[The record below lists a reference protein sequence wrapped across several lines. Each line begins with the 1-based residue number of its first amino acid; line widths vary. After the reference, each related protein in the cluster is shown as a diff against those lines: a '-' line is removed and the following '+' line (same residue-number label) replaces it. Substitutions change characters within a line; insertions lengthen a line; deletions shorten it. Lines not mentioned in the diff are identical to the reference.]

1 MEKIKLQN
9 VVLGKENPE
18 LFFHT
23 QEGEFLLDGYFNLF
37 DIATRKKYTDLKGVV
52 LEIRAKGYDAL
63 FLMHDDDLIAE
74 HEIKEDETME
84 IKIPYEEFD
93 AGVIWFGLKKNKAH
107 YKKQSITN
115 ISVVPDISDLT
126 DRDQN
131 YENLPGQI
139 IEASFYGFTDNKRE
153 TNICIAMCTFKR
165 EEYVKQN
172 LTFVEKQVLSGEEVA
187 GHLNMYIVDNGKTLA
202 ADPYFSDMEE
212 KNSWLKIF
220 QNKNAG
226 GASGFTRGML
236 EAIRERKNKGYT
248 HILLMDDDVTIMED
262 IFVRLYGLLET
273 LRAEYKDIRIGGEL
287 LRKDFPRYLN
297 ARGEWSENYLIQNDC
312 HLVDLSDRREA
323 TAMLSKK
330 RNDKKL
336 YSGWWCA
343 CYSLDTVENSAL
355 PLPLFIHDDDISYE
369 REHAENRLVFLNGI
383 SVWHNGFE
391 FGNYGANQYYHIR
404 NKLIASSIYEPEI
417 KSTKA
422 AKWVAKCMIALL
434 LSYRYKEIEI
444 ISRAVA
450 DFIRG
455 PEWLYHT
462 DAEKINSKVRAEF
475 STEAMKSED
484 LSGGQDSM
492 RMNEVPEA
500 VIKRKENYRK
510 NYSMEDLKK
519 YSSEN
524 RTGGHIINKL
534 TFNGWILPTNKKYKE
549 MTLLDTPFEAFRA
562 KNVVL
567 FDPVDR
573 KSIILKKD
581 YGKFFAALILIIR
594 AVGRIKANYDQ
605 VAKRYRDG
613 EQSITTLESWKK
625 YLDIE

>member
-9 VVLGKENPE
+9 VVFGKENPE
-18 LFFHT
+18 LYFHEK
-23 QEGEFLLDGYFNLF
+23 EGEILLDGYFNLF
-37 DIATRKKYTDLKGVV
+37 DIASRKKYTDLKGVV
-52 LEIRAKGYDAL
+52 LEIRAKRYDTL
-63 FLMHDDDLIAE
+63 FLMHDDELIAE
-74 HEIKEDETME
+74 HELGDEETAE
-84 IKIPYEEFD
+84 IDLPYQEYD
-93 AGVIWFGLKKNKAH
+93 DGVFWFKLKK
-107 YKKQSITN
+107 S
-115 ISVVPDISDLT
+115 
-126 DRDQN
+126 DQN
-131 YENLPGQI
+131 PSDSKIQPALSLNMEEEDCADIL
-139 IEASFYGFTDNKRE
+139 EAAYYGLIDSKRE
-153 TNICIAMCTFKR
+153 TNICITMCTFKR

-172 LTFVEKQVLSGEEVA
+172 LSFVENQVLSSEEVA
-187 GHLNMYIVDNGKTLA
+187 EHLSMYVVDNGKTLA
-202 ADPYFSDMEE
+202 EDPYFREME
-212 KNSWLKIF
+212 KKSPWLKIIP
-220 QNKNAG
+220 NKNAG

-236 EAIRERKNKGYT
+236 EAIRDRKDKGYT

-262 IFVRLYGLLET
+262 LFVRLYGLLCT
-273 LRAEYKDIRIGGEL
+273 LRPEYKDIRVGGEL
-287 LRKDFPRYLN
+287 LRKDFPQYLN

-312 HLVDLSDRREA
+312 HLVDLGDGREVR
-323 TAMLSKK
+323 TMLSKNRDDRK
-330 RNDKKL
+330 I

-343 CYSLDTVENSAL
+343 CYSLDMVENTAL
-355 PLPLFIHDDDISYE
+355 PLPIFIHDDDISYE
-369 REHAENRLVFLNGI
+369 REHAEHRLMFLNGI

-417 KSTKA
+417 KSTRA

-475 STEAMKSED
+475 LKDAMKSED

-500 VIKRKENYRK
+500 VIKRIENYRK

-549 MTLLDTPFEAFRA
+549 MTLLDTPFEAYRA

-567 FDPVDR
+567 FDPVDK

-581 YGKFFAALILIIR
+581 YGKFFASLILIIR

>member
-1 MEKIKLQN
+1 MEQSATSENSEKD
-9 VVLGKENPE
+9 VLGEELGIGSKEV
-18 LFFHT
+18 
-23 QEGEFLLDGYFNLF
+23 GEPKGGALTS
-37 DIATRKKYTDLKGVV
+37 DIFEASYYG
-52 LEIRAKGYDAL
+52 
-63 FLMHDDDLIAE
+63 
-74 HEIKEDETME
+74 
-84 IKIPYEEFD
+84 
-93 AGVIWFGLKKNKAH
+93 
-107 YKKQSITN
+107 
-115 ISVVPDISDLT
+115 LT
-126 DRDQN
+126 D
-131 YENLPGQI
+131 
-139 IEASFYGFTDNKRE
+139 SKRE

-172 LTFVEKQVLSGEEVA
+172 LTFVEMQVLSGEEVA
-187 GHLNMYIVDNGKTLA
+187 GHLNMYVVDNGKTLA
-202 ADPYFSDMEE
+202 EDPYFREME
-212 KNSWLKIF
+212 KKSPWLKIIL
-220 QNKNAG
+220 NKNAG

-236 EAIRERKNKGYT
+236 EAIRDRKDKGYT

-262 IFVRLYGLLET
+262 LFVRLYGLLCT
-273 LRAEYKDIRIGGEL
+273 LRPEYKDIRVGGEL
-287 LRKDFPRYLN
+287 LRKDFPQYLN

-323 TAMLSKK
+323 TAMISKN

-343 CYSLDTVENSAL
+343 CYSLDMVENSAL
-355 PLPLFIHDDDISYE
+355 PMPLFIHDDDISYE
-369 REHAENRLVFLNGI
+369 REHAENRLMFLNGI

-417 KSTKA
+417 KSTRA

-434 LSYRYKEIEI
+434 LSYRYKEIEL

-455 PEWLYHT
+455 PQWLYHA

-475 STEAMKSED
+475 SPEAMKPDEFAIASHKKAINAMNAYSSDGVKSQE
-484 LSGGQDSM
+484 LSG
-492 RMNEVPEA
+492 VPEKVVQRIA
-500 VIKRKENYRK
+500 LYRK
-510 NYSMEDLKK
+510 NYSVEDLKK

-549 MTLLDTPFEAFRA
+549 ITLLDTPFEAFRA

-567 FDPVDR
+567 FDPVDQ

-581 YGKFFAALILIIR
+581 YGKFFASLILIIR

-605 VAKRYRDG
+605 VAKSYR
-613 EQSITTLESWKK
+613 EEKQTITTRESWKK

>member
-1 MEKIKLQN
+1 M
-9 VVLGKENPE
+9 VFGKENPE
-18 LFFHT
+18 LYFHEK
-23 QEGEFLLDGYFNLF
+23 EGEILLDGYFNLF
-37 DIATRKKYTDLKGVV
+37 DIASRKKYIDLKGVV
-52 LEIRAKGYDAL
+52 LEIRAKRYDTL
-63 FLMHDDDLIAE
+63 FLMHDDELIAE
-74 HEIKEDETME
+74 HKLGDEETAEIEL
-84 IKIPYEEFD
+84 PYQEYD
-93 AGVIWFGLKKNKAH
+93 DGVFWFKLKK
-107 YKKQSITN
+107 S
-115 ISVVPDISDLT
+115 
-126 DRDQN
+126 DQN
-131 YENLPGQI
+131 PSDSKIQPALSLNMEEGDCADI
-139 IEASFYGFTDNKRE
+139 FEAAYYGLIDSKRE
-153 TNICIAMCTFKR
+153 TNICITMCTFKR

-172 LTFVEKQVLSGEEVA
+172 LTFVEMQVLSSEEVA
-187 GHLNMYIVDNGKTLA
+187 EHLSMYVVDNGKTLA
-202 ADPYFSDMEE
+202 EDPYFREME
-212 KNSWLKIF
+212 KKSPWLKIIP
-220 QNKNAG
+220 NKNAG

-236 EAIRERKNKGYT
+236 EAIRDRKDKGYT

-262 IFVRLYGLLET
+262 LFVRLYGLLCT
-273 LRAEYKDIRIGGEL
+273 LRSEYKDIRVGGEL
-287 LRKDFPRYLN
+287 LRKDFPQYLN

-323 TAMLSKK
+323 VAMLSKN

-343 CYSLDTVENSAL
+343 CYSLDMVENSAL
-355 PLPLFIHDDDISYE
+355 PMPLFIHDDDISYE
-369 REHAENRLVFLNGI
+369 REHAENRLMFLNGI

-417 KSTKA
+417 KSTRA

-434 LSYRYKEIEI
+434 LSYRYKEIEL
-444 ISRAVA
+444 ISRAVT

-455 PEWLYHT
+455 SEWLYNA

-475 STEAMKSED
+475 SKDAMKSED

-492 RMNEVPEA
+492 SMNEVPEA
-500 VIKRKENYRK
+500 VIKRIENYRR
-510 NYSMEDLKK
+510 NYSVEDLKK

-567 FDPVDR
+567 FDPVDQR
-573 KSIILKKD
+573 SIILKKD
-581 YGKFFAALILIIR
+581 YGKFFASLILIIR

-605 VAKRYRDG
+605 VAKRYR
-613 EQSITTLESWKK
+613 EEKQTITTRESWKK

>member
-9 VVLGKENPE
+9 VVFGKENPE
-18 LFFHT
+18 LYFH
-23 QEGEFLLDGYFNLF
+23 EKEREILLDGYFNLF
-37 DIATRKKYTDLKGVV
+37 DIANRKKYTDLKDVV
-52 LEIRAKGYDAL
+52 LEIRAKRYDTL
-63 FLMHDDDLIAE
+63 FLMHDDELIAE
-74 HEIKEDETME
+74 HKLGDEEIAE
-84 IKIPYEEFD
+84 IELPYQEYD
-93 AGVIWFGLKKNKAH
+93 DGVFWFKLKK
-107 YKKQSITN
+107 S
-115 ISVVPDISDLT
+115 
-126 DRDQN
+126 DQN
-131 YENLPGQI
+131 PSDSKIQPALSLNMEEGDCGDIL
-139 IEASFYGFTDNKRE
+139 EAAYYGLIDSKRE
-153 TNICIAMCTFKR
+153 TNICITMCTFKR

-172 LTFVEKQVLSGEEVA
+172 LSFVENQVLSSEEVA
-187 GHLNMYIVDNGKTLA
+187 EHLSMYVVDNGKTLA
-202 ADPYFSDMEE
+202 EDPYFRKME
-212 KNSWLKIF
+212 KKSPWLRIIP
-220 QNKNAG
+220 NKNAG

-236 EAIRERKNKGYT
+236 EAIRDRKDKGYT

-262 IFVRLYGLLET
+262 LFMRLYGHLCT
-273 LRAEYKDIRIGGEL
+273 LRDEYKDIRVGGEL
-287 LRKDFPRYLN
+287 LRKDFPSYLN

-323 TAMLSKK
+323 VAMLLKN

-343 CYSLDTVENSAL
+343 CYSLDMVENSAL
-355 PLPLFIHDDDISYE
+355 PMPLFIHDDDISYE
-369 REHAENRLVFLNGI
+369 REHAENRLMFLNGI

-434 LSYRYKEIEI
+434 LSYRYKEIEL
-444 ISRAVA
+444 ISRAVT

-455 PEWLYHT
+455 PEWLYNA

-475 STEAMKSED
+475 SKDAMKADDFSEI
-484 LSGGQDSM
+484 
-492 RMNEVPEA
+492 PET
-500 VIKRKENYRK
+500 VRKRIENYRK
-510 NYSMEDLKK
+510 NYSVEDLKK
-519 YSSEN
+519 YNSEN
-524 RTGGHIINKL
+524 RTGGHIISKL

-549 MTLLDTPFEAFRA
+549 MTLLDTPFEAFRS

-581 YGKFFAALILIIR
+581 YGKFFASLILIIR

>member
-1 MEKIKLQN
+1 M
-9 VVLGKENPE
+9 VFGKENPE
-18 LFFHT
+18 LYFHEK
-23 QEGEFLLDGYFNLF
+23 EGEILLDGYFNLF
-37 DIATRKKYTDLKGVV
+37 DIASRKKYTDLKGVV
-52 LEIRAKGYDAL
+52 LEIRAKRYDTL
-63 FLMHDDDLIAE
+63 FLMHDDDLIEE
-74 HEIKEDETME
+74 HEIGYEGNVEIELPYKEYDG
-84 IKIPYEEFD
+84 
-93 AGVIWFGLKKNKAH
+93 GVFWFKLKKSDAPRME
-107 YKKQSITN
+107 QSATSENSEKDVLGEELGIGSKEVGEPKGGALT
-115 ISVVPDISDLT
+115 SDIFEASYYGLT
-126 DRDQN
+126 D
-131 YENLPGQI
+131 
-139 IEASFYGFTDNKRE
+139 SKRE

-172 LTFVEKQVLSGEEVA
+172 LTFVEMQVLSGEEVA

-212 KNSWLKIF
+212 KNPWLKIF

-236 EAIRERKNKGYT
+236 EAIKGRKDKGYT

-262 IFVRLYGLLET
+262 LFVRLYGLLGT
-273 LRAEYKDIRIGGEL
+273 LRPEYKDIRIGGEL
-287 LRKDFPRYLN
+287 LRKDFPQYLN
-297 ARGEWSENYLIQNDC
+297 ARGEWSENYLIQSEC

-343 CYSLDTVENSAL
+343 CYSIDMVENTAL

-369 REHAENRLVFLNGI
+369 REHAENRLMFLNGI

-417 KSTKA
+417 KSTRA

-500 VIKRKENYRK
+500 VIKRIENYRK
-510 NYSMEDLKK
+510 NYSVEDLKK

-573 KSIILKKD
+573 KSIMLKKD
-581 YGKFFAALILIIR
+581 YGEFFASLILILR